1 MSGSNISLLSEL
13 LQNIGGRMRSMGA
26 VQASSQPPAQRL
38 EASCAE
44 LMRRGGEASRIAVAE
59 QALAAYA
66 ELDDQEKTRFF
77 RMLLESYSADPAA
90 LRSAYADWDAG
101 QSEAALQSLFEAV
114 EPRRQSLLRMLNH
127 AAGGTLQLVRMRQDL
142 LRLMREAPELA
153 PLDCDFG
160 HLLSSWFNRGFLVMR
175 RIDWNSPAA
184 ILEKIVAY
192 EAVHEIKDW
201 NDLRRRL
208 EPSDRRCYGFFH
220 PATGDEPLIFV
231 EVALCQGI
239 PGAIGPLLAGDS
251 AGGSAAADTAV
262 FYSISNC
269 QPGLKGVSF
278 GNFLIKQVVRSLSQE
293 LPQIRTFV
301 TLSPAPGFARWLAAQ
316 DEHDAQ
322 DLSAELAAG
331 RWQQDEGL
339 RQVLAPR
346 VQYWAARYF
355 VHGKTGAGLPADPV
369 ARFHLGNGASAHR
382 INWPADYAE
391 GALRRAHGLMINYLY
406 ELDQIEARHEAFAG
420 AGTVTSGPAVWRAL
434 RSGKGAPA

>member
-1 MSGSNISLLSEL
+1 MTGANITLLSDL
-13 LQNIGGRMRSMGA
+13 LQSIGDRMRSKPTA
-26 VQASSQPPAQRL
+26 QASLQPAADRL
-38 EASCAE
+38 ASGCAE
-44 LMRRGGEASRIAVAE
+44 LMRKGGEASRIAVAE

-66 ELDDQEKTRFF
+66 ELDDEGKARFF
-77 RMLLESYSADPAA
+77 RMLLEDFSADPAA
-90 LRSAYADWDAG
+90 VRSAYAEWETART
-101 QSEAALQSLFEAV
+101 EAALEDLFKAV
-114 EPRRQSLLRMLNH
+114 EPKRQSLLRMLNH
-127 AAGGTLQLVRMRQDL
+127 PTGGTLQLVRMRQDL
-142 LRLMREAPELA
+142 LRLMRGAPELA
-153 PLDCDFG
+153 PLDSDFS

-231 EVALCQGI
+231 EVALCKGI
-239 PGAIGPLLAGDS
+239 PGTIGPLLTGSSDAAGE
-251 AGGSAAADTAV
+251 AADTAV

-278 GNFLIKQVVRSLSQE
+278 GNFLIKQVVRNLSQE

-301 TLSPAPGFARWLAAQ
+301 TLSPAPGFARWLAGQEDAGAQ
-316 DEHDAQ
+316 ELA
-322 DLSAELAAG
+322 AELAAEG
-331 RWQQDEGL
+331 WRQDAEL
-339 RQVLAPR
+339 REALAPE
-346 VQYWAARYF
+346 VQTWAARYF

-382 INWPADYAE
+382 TNWPADLAE
-391 GALRRAHGLMINYLY
+391 GALQRAHGLMINYLY
-406 ELDQIEARHEAFAG
+406 ELDQIEARHEAFASE
-420 AGTVTSGPAVWRAL
+420 GTVACGPAVRRAL
-434 RSGKGAPA
+434 RSGKGPGA